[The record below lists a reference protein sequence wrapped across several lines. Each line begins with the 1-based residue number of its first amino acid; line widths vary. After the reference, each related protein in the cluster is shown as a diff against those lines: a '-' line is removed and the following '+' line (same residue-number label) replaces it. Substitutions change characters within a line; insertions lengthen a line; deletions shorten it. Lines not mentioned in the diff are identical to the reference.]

1 MPQRLTRGL
10 PRASCSSVPAL
21 ALLLEVYSWVVL
33 ISVIGSWVRID
44 NPIFRLAD
52 QLTEPV
58 LEPIRKVVPPVGGLD
73 LSALILLIGIRLLA
87 GVFR

>member
-1 MPQRLTRGL
+1 M
-10 PRASCSSVPAL
+10 PAL